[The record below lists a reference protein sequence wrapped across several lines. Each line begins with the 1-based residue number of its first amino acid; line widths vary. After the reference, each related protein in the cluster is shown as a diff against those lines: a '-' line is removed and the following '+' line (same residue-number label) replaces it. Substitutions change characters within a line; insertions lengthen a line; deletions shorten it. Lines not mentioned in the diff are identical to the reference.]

1 MKSSDLVLFR
11 DICDAIEPTL
21 YQTLQNPDDEFVKD
35 VENGFKFNEYA
46 TNGIEYDF
54 DDMQDKLNV
63 TLRYYQR
70 MALYFTKYY
79 FEKMYLVNNNSNN
92 KLTYW
97 MATGSGKTVIMKAN
111 IIDYF
116 EYLRDKNPDEI
127 EVIITSP
134 LKELIGQLQIE
145 MSDFFADEFFKD
157 FTFSYKIQ
165 TTQGLISRYDNESHE
180 IVGENQFRL
189 LLVDEA
195 HIGLG
200 GKEKGAFVNIRN
212 ELTKNTTNSF
222 MFEYSATFYD
232 VKNKKQIDDYA
243 QRIVY
248 EYDYGKF
255 YNDRYG
261 KDFKFGV
268 VKKDTIAEDED
279 KDIQRNLDTNLEAFH
294 TKIEAFNL
302 YNKEFSKKT
311 FANKPLLVMAGNT
324 VSASKE
330 KSADNEENSDI
341 SKIISYLAN
350 LDKKSLDKY
359 VDIFNESNGELHLLE
374 CSLSSGEI
382 LLSFGEDAKP
392 FGLITVGDTKK
403 FLQNNNIQTLIIKG
417 KIISK
422 NLKFVDE
429 DYLFKNIDYS
439 SSPINI
445 LIGSRKFSAGWN
457 SFRVSQICLINF
469 GTGSGSTIVQM
480 FGRGVRLKGLN
491 NDGKRSEY
499 RYVKEDEEKNK
510 FLLYSKENRLSRE
523 KYEQLKYLET
533 LFIYSLRSTYLSKF
547 VEEDTDI
554 YKKSIT
560 FTKEIEV
567 IKNEENNNEPKKLPI
582 FYIDKNSLEV
592 DSDIIIDK
600 IGYTESI
607 FTIDFTLDGNS
618 HQTKLDKLNIDLTI
632 QEEQTIE
639 YKTIEWMESFIEVD
653 YVEKLIHKKLVQNK
667 LSFNG
672 LDYKYIIEL
681 LSSKKIVVKYDGVIQ
696 HPKQFQKIIIKV
708 VNTFISKVKNKILF
722 SLTKQNYILDK
733 TVSNDD
739 YINQYEVK
747 FIVDKSADVKKV
759 TQRLSKDDSY
769 KLFINNIVS
778 HYYKPL
784 AIDPHANSQSVYE
797 TYQQCLTKKY
807 TPNYKN
813 ILDSDDTYFKNIQ
826 EIKVTPDKLNTYEF
840 KFVCDLQKYI
850 SDNQLDAI
858 VLRNKS
864 KGNIGIIAG
873 DGVFYPDFIIWYKDI
888 NQQEHIIFCDPK
900 GIRNAETQW
909 KVCEA
914 PYEIKKL
921 EKLWGGEIKI
931 HSFIIS
937 NTPKKDVVWT
947 PIKNLD
953 IQQCDVFYNLLF
965 VEDAE
970 YISKIFNGINV
981 DMLLHK
987 AFKSNIENFSQEII
1001 NEWLDDNL
1009 REEHIKIIEKIM
1021 QEENLSQ
1028 EKSILLYFAIWGKQ
1042 DKIEE
1047 EDRKNLKDELKEHA
1061 VNEILGE
1068 FVADVFLD
1076 SIPYSRTALK
1086 IFKYLK

>member
-1 MKSSDLVLFR
+1 
-11 DICDAIEPTL
+11 
-21 YQTLQNPDDEFVKD
+21 
-35 VENGFKFNEYA
+35 
-46 TNGIEYDF
+46 
-54 DDMQDKLNV
+54 
-63 TLRYYQR
+63 
-70 MALYFTKYY
+70 
-79 FEKMYLVNNNSNN
+79 
-92 KLTYW
+92 

-145 MSDFFADEFFKD
+145 MSEFFADEFFRD

-165 TTQGLISRYDNESHE
+165 TTQGLISRYENESHE
-180 IVGENQFRL
+180 IIGENKFRL

-212 ELTKNTTNSF
+212 ELTKNSANSF

-232 VKNKKQIDDYA
+232 VKNKQQIQEYA
-243 QRIVY
+243 TRIVY

-268 VKKDTIAEDED
+268 VKKDAIAEDED
-279 KDIQRNLDTNLEAFH
+279 KDIEQNLDTNLEAFC
-294 TKIEAFNL
+294 TKIEAFDA
-302 YNKEFSKKT
+302 YNKKFTNKI
-311 FANKPLLVMAGNT
+311 FADKPLLVMAGNT

-350 LDKKSLDKY
+350 LNTNSLDKY
-359 VDIFNESNGELHLLE
+359 IDIFNENRGVLHLLE
-374 CSLSSGEI
+374 CSLHSGEI

-403 FLQNNNIQTLIIKG
+403 FLQNNNIQALIAKG

-422 NLKFVDE
+422 NLKFVNE
-429 DYLFKNIDYS
+429 DYLFKNIDYT

-480 FGRGVRLKGLN
+480 FGRGVRLKGLQ

-499 RYVKEDEEKNK
+499 RYIKEDENKNE
-510 FLLYSKENRLSRE
+510 FLPYSKENILSKE
-523 KYEQLKYLET
+523 KYEKLKYLET
-533 LFIYSLRSTYLSKF
+533 LFIYSLKSTYLSKF

-560 FTKEIEV
+560 FTKNVEV
-567 IKNEENNNEPKKLPI
+567 VVKEYNSDEPKKLPI
-582 FYIDKNSLEV
+582 FYIDKNNLDV
-592 DSDIIIDK
+592 DNDIVIEK
-600 IGYTESI
+600 ISYAESV
-607 FTIDFTLDGNS
+607 FTIDFTIDGNS
-618 HQTKLDKLNIDLTI
+618 YQTKLDRLNIDLTI
-632 QEEQTIE
+632 QEEHTLD
-639 YKTIEWMESFIEVD
+639 YKNIQWMENFID
-653 YVEKLIHKKLVQNK
+653 IGYIEKLIHKKLAQNK
-667 LSFNG
+667 LSCNE

-681 LSSKKIVVKYDGVIQ
+681 LSSKRIVVKYDGVMQ
-696 HPKQFQKIIIKV
+696 HPKQFQKVIVKV

-722 SLTKQNYILDK
+722 SLTKQNYLLNK
-733 TVSNDD
+733 RVSNED

-747 FIVDKSADVKKV
+747 FIVEKSADIKEV

-769 KLFINNIVS
+769 KIFINKIVS

-784 AIDPHANSQSVYE
+784 AIDPHTNSKPVYE
-797 TYQQCLTKKY
+797 TYQKCLNTRY
-807 TPNYKN
+807 TQNYKD
-813 ILDSDDTYFKNIQ
+813 IIDSDDDYFENIQ
-826 EIKVTPDKLNTYEF
+826 EVKVAPDKLNTYEF
-840 KFVCDLQKYI
+840 KFICDLQEYI
-850 SDNQLDAI
+850 HKNNINAI

-864 KGNIGIIAG
+864 KGNIGIIAD
-873 DGVFYPDFIIWYKDI
+873 DGIFYPDFIIWYEDA
-888 NQQEHIIFCDPK
+888 NQQKHIIFCDPK
-900 GIRNAETQW
+900 GIRNAETKW

-914 PYEIKKL
+914 PYEIKEL
-921 EKLWGGEIKI
+921 EKLWNENVKI
-931 HSFIIS
+931 HSFVIS
-937 NTPKKDVVWT
+937 NTLKKDIAWN
-947 PIKNLD
+947 PIKDLD
-953 IQQCDVFYNLLF
+953 IPQCDVFFNLLF
-965 VEDAE
+965 MEDNN
-970 YISKIFNGINV
+970 YISKIFSGINS

-987 AFKSNIENFSQEII
+987 AFKANIENFSQEII
-1001 NEWLDDNL
+1001 NEWLDVKL
-1009 REEHIKIIEKIM
+1009 REEHIKIINKIM
-1021 QEENLSQ
+1021 IEENLSK
-1028 EKSILLYFAIWGKQ
+1028 EKSILLYFAIWEKQ
-1042 DKIEE
+1042 DRIAEE
-1047 EDRKNLKDELKEHA
+1047 EKKDIKDELKEHA
-1061 VNEILGE
+1061 INGILGE
-1068 FVADVFLD
+1068 VVTDILLD
-1076 SIPYSRTALK
+1076 SIPLARTTFK
-1086 IFKYLK
+1086 IVKYLRK